1 MTQSEQEFFQ
11 IRLEKSKSLIQQGI
25 NPYPSKFNRS
35 HTSKEALDSFDD
47 SLDEENQP
55 EISLGGRVIGR
66 RGMGKATFIDLSDVG
81 GKIQIL
87 LRRNQL
93 DEKYSILDFLDIGD
107 WIGVQGNLFKTRTGQ
122 ITLQV
127 SDFEIL
133 CKALRPLP
141 EKWHG
146 LTDTETRFRQ
156 KYLDLIANEN
166 AKIAAISRSLLV
178 KTIRN
183 FMENRGFIEVETPI
197 LVPIA
202 AGGMAHPFTT
212 HHNALDR
219 DLYLRIA
226 TELHLKRLVVG
237 GLEKVFEIGR
247 VFRNEG
253 IDQQHN
259 PEFTTMESY
268 EAFADYNDVMAMVE
282 ELVSKVSLELNG

>member
-1 MTQSEQEFFQ
+1 MTQSEHEFFQ
-11 IRLEKSKSLIQQGI
+11 IRLEKSKSLKQQGI
-25 NPYPSKFNRS
+25 DPYPSKFNRS
-35 HTSKEALDSFDD
+35 HTSKDALDNFDD

-55 EISLGGRVIGR
+55 EISLGGRVVGR
-66 RGMGKATFIDLSDVG
+66 RGMGKATFIDLSDVD

-87 LRRNQL
+87 MRRNQL
-93 DEKYSILDFLDIGD
+93 DEKYYLLDFLDIGD
-107 WIGVQGNLFKTRTGQ
+107 WIGVRGSLFQTRTGQ
-122 ITLQV
+122 VTLQV

-166 AKIAAISRSLLV
+166 AKNSAISRSFLV
-178 KTIRN
+178 KAIRN

-268 EAFADYNDVMAMVE
+268 EA
-282 ELVSKVSLELNG
+282 